1 MGRELKR
8 VPLDFK
14 WPENKPWEGYLNPH
28 YAKSH
33 NCPSCGGSGATT
45 ASQRLGDLVSLLMLS
60 GTDAL
65 LGACRPYLSEAPL
78 YSTQGKTCGPDMADL
93 TTGLA

>member
-14 WPENKPWEGYLNPH
+14 WPEDKVWEGYLNPH

-33 NCPSCGGSGATT
+33 NCAVCAGSGSPLIG
-45 ASQRLGDLVSLLMLS
+45 SQ
-60 GTDAL
+60 
-65 LGACRPYLSEAPL
+65 
-78 YSTQGKTCGPDMADL
+78 K
-93 TTGLA
+93 